1 MSYDIAQICRNGH
14 MINEA
19 SRKYPSSN
27 KKHCPDCGA
36 LTIDKCPN
44 CQEYI
49 KGRYLSDT
57 IIVVSRQKMSAPKFC
72 EYCGNPFPWTESAL
86 NAAKELADGLEA
98 LNEDEKEDLKKS
110 IDDMV
115 KDTPRTTVAAQ
126 KFKKLIAKAGDEAA
140 FKALLMNVLAQ
151 VALHRLGWL

>member
-1 MSYDIAQICRNGH
+1 M
-14 MINEA
+14 
-19 SRKYPSSN
+19 P
-27 KKHCPDCGA
+27 
-36 LTIDKCPN
+36 
-44 CQEYI
+44 
-49 KGRYLSDT
+49 
-57 IIVVSRQKMSAPKFC
+57 APKFC

-115 KDTPRTTVAAQ
+115 KDTPRTTVAVQ